1 MTRLNIYS
9 DCGNITQDGEELK
22 VHEKGHMIITPR
34 YWQLL
39 NNQELMLVLFFSSFW
54 MEGGGGWTWN
64 LTQVKGNR
72 LISYVIP
79 LKLVY
84 STKVPTEVA
93 HFIWNAMVFFLLVTH
108 ASGWS

>member
-9 DCGNITQDGEELK
+9 DCGKITQDGEELK

-39 NNQELMLVLFFSSFW
+39 NNQELMLVLFFFFFFLD
-54 MEGGGGWTWN
+54 GGGKGMDVD

-93 HFIWNAMVFFLLVTH
+93 HFIWNAMVFFY
-108 ASGWS
+108 W